1 MIKRGELLFI
11 DLRLNDD
18 PRPLHVLF
26 DSGAG
31 VTVVDSQVARER
43 GLTLSGS
50 LSIGTSGKSVQAERS
65 LGNTIR
71 LGEHFTLDGVELYLM
86 DLAHL
91 SAHYKAPVDAIIG
104 TDLLSRAV
112 VCTDVE
118 AGRMRIQARED
129 YSYTGSGV
137 ALQVSELNSGTYG
150 LEMKVVPDGRR
161 DTLEVLMKIDTG
173 ADNYLTFYNHAVV
186 AHGLMR
192 EGKRYKGTTGFGA
205 EPTITH
211 NRKGKLVAASVA
223 GRSWRKLPV
232 VYQVD
237 PVNSDSKR
245 TCDGLIGQHLLND
258 FIITYDLPAGV
269 VYLEPWK

>member
-1 MIKRGELLFI
+1 
-11 DLRLNDD
+11 
-18 PRPLHVLF
+18 
-26 DSGAG
+26 
-31 VTVVDSQVARER
+31 
-43 GLTLSGS
+43 
-50 LSIGTSGKSVQAERS
+50 
-65 LGNTIR
+65 
-71 LGEHFTLDGVELYLM
+71 
-86 DLAHL
+86 
-91 SAHYKAPVDAIIG
+91 
-104 TDLLSRAV
+104 DLLSRAV

-118 AGRMRIQARED
+118 AGRMRIHAPEG
-129 YSYTGSGV
+129 YVHSGS
-137 ALQVSELNSGTYG
+137 AAAIKAIELDSGTYG
-150 LEMKVVPDGRR
+150 FAMKVVPDGRR
-161 DTLEVLMKIDTG
+161 DTIEVLMKIDTG

-205 EPTITH
+205 EPTITR